1 VITETED
8 AVIQSMTGF
17 GSAEKDAFKVEIR
30 SVNHRF
36 MDVSLKMPPNLSMH
50 EMPLRN
56 LIKEKFSRG
65 RFDVMVMVVGEA
77 GHRVKINAGLAKEL
91 YDALQSLKKEL
102 SLPDAIGVNTLSVFK
117 DLILSEET
125 EYDTGHLY
133 EAFQEAL
140 SRLEEMRLGEG
151 GALAH
156 DMLSRLQ
163 KVRRMNDEVAQLCP
177 NAIKACRERFLER
190 LQGLFAEA
198 RFEEGRVLQ
207 EAAVMAE
214 KTDISE
220 EITRIRLHL
229 SEIEKVLSGGETS
242 GRKLEFLLQ
251 ELNREVN
258 TIASKAN
265 DYYIS
270 NISVEMKAEL
280 EKMRDQAQNI
290 Q

>member
-1 VITETED
+1 M
-8 AVIQSMTGF
+8 IQSMTGF
-17 GSAEKDAFKVEIR
+17 GSAERDAFKVEVK

-36 MDVSLKMPPNLSMH
+36 LDVSVKMPPNLGMH

-65 RFDVMVMVVGEA
+65 RFDVMVSVA
-77 GHRVKINAGLAKEL
+77 GDTGQKVRINAELAKEL
-91 YDALQSLKKEL
+91 YDALHSLKKEL
-102 SLPDAIGVNTLSVFK
+102 SLPDAIGVNTLLGFK
-117 DLILSEET
+117 DLILSEER
-125 EYDTGHLY
+125 EYDTALLY

-140 SRLEEMRLGEG
+140 SVLEDMRLGEG
-151 GALAH
+151 GSLAR
-156 DMLSRLQ
+156 DVLSRLQ
-163 KVRRMNDEVAQLCP
+163 QVRRMNDELALRCP
-177 NAIKACRERFLER
+177 DSLKACKERFLER
-190 LQGLFAEA
+190 LEGLFAEA
-198 RFEEGRVLQ
+198 RFDEGRVLQ
-207 EAAVMAE
+207 EAAIMAE

-229 SEIEKVLSGGETS
+229 AEVEKVLSGS
-242 GRKLEFLLQ
+242 DAIGRKLEFLLQ

-280 EKMRDQAQNI
+280 EKMREQAQNI